1 MYKTRKDTASAIVL
15 WLMLAYLSH
24 WVILWYLKLYTIMFN
39 KIINQNS
46 LLYEFK
52 EQFFYIFY
60 IELIKLQTG
69 T

>member
-1 MYKTRKDTASAIVL
+1 MYKTRKDRTSAIVL
-15 WLMLAYLSH
+15 WLMLANPSH
-24 WVILWYLKLYTIMFN
+24 WVILWYLKLYSIMFN

-52 EQFFYIFY
+52 EQFFYI
-60 IELIKLQTG
+60 ELIKLQTG